1 MIETDESCH
10 VLISKK
16 DGSVTRKIQIPFKEL
31 ETPVVTKDEA
41 IVTPGFFLITPHDGN
56 CLLTKTSSDTVYNY
70 LPDGTLRPFIVRTP
84 SIHSMD
90 TKVFLFPTIITD
102 RYYFMQTLDKKFNF
116 EKGRGFPTND
126 LVYDKQE
133 KAIFQYTVYN
143 DDFSNKHRVA
153 LGQQPE
159 KSVDEEIVTCRALNA
174 SDLVEANEKG
184 ELKGK
189 LKEIAAGLNE
199 ESNSVI
205 MLIKRKK

>member
-1 MIETDESCH
+1 
-10 VLISKK
+10 
-16 DGSVTRKIQIPFKEL
+16 
-31 ETPVVTKDEA
+31 
-41 IVTPGFFLITPHDGN
+41 
-56 CLLTKTSSDTVYNY
+56 
-70 LPDGTLRPFIVRTP
+70 
-84 SIHSMD
+84 
-90 TKVFLFPTIITD
+90 
-102 RYYFMQTLDKKFNF
+102 MQTLDKKFNF